1 MMTSKEEI
9 KQYVQEQ
16 KNRNKDFFTQWFY
29 DHGRR
34 PVLDIIQVGHN
45 PASDAY
51 IKGKKKDGEE
61 MGVNVRV
68 LNFEETATTQEVL
81 NLIHLLNDD
90 ASVQGIIVQLPLPQ
104 HMDSALITAAVSPL
118 KDVDGFTAA
127 SICTPCT
134 PLGIVKWL
142 ESRDFNFSGANALVI
157 GRSEIVG
164 KPMARLLLDRNCTVT
179 VAHSRTPI
187 MKLRTHVVASDLI
200 VCAVGKPHLLTSEF
214 YFNPSAWIVDVGIN
228 RVDGHLCGDCDPDLP
243 VAVQTPVPGG
253 VGLLTRLALYENLR
267 ALMEHVC

>member
-16 KNRNKDFFTQWFY
+16 KSRNKDFFTQWFY

-68 LNFEETATTQEVL
+68 LGFEETATTQEVL

-90 ASVQGIIVQLPLPQ
+90 ASVQGIIVQLPLPE

-134 PLGIVKWL
+134 PAGILQWL
-142 ESRDFNFSGANALVI
+142 DEKGFPFWGANALVI

-164 KPMARLLLDRNCTVT
+164 KPMARLLLKNNCTVT
-179 VAHSRTPI
+179 VAHSYTPRT
-187 MKLRTHVVASDLI
+187 MLRQYIAMADLI
-200 VCAVGKPHLLTSEF
+200 VCAVGKPHFIDSTFEF
-214 YFNPSAWIVDVGIN
+214 QPKTWIVDVGIN

>member
-68 LNFEETATTQEVL
+68 IGFEETATTQEVL

-90 ASVQGIIVQLPLPQ
+90 VSVQGIIVQLPLPQ
-104 HMDSALITAAVSPL
+104 HMDSTLITAAISPL

-134 PLGIVKWL
+134 PLGIVQWL
-142 ESRDFNFSGANALVI
+142 ESRDFKFSGANALVI

-164 KPMARLLLDRNCTVT
+164 KPMARLLLNRNCTVT

-214 YFNPSAWIVDVGIN
+214 YFKPSAWIVDVGIN

>member
-16 KNRNKDFFTQWFY
+16 KSRNKEFFTQWFY
-29 DHGRR
+29 DHGQR
-34 PVLDIIQVGHN
+34 PTLDIIQVGHN

-51 IKGKKKDGEE
+51 IRGKKKDGEE

-68 LNFEETATTQEVL
+68 IGFEETATTQDIISL
-81 NLIHLLNDD
+81 LLLLNDD
-90 ASVQGIIVQLPLPQ
+90 PSVQGIIVQLPLPK
-104 HMDSALITAAVSPL
+104 HMDSALITSVLSPL
-118 KDVDGFTAA
+118 KDVDGFTQA

-134 PLGIVKWL
+134 PLGVVKWL
-142 ESRDFNFSGANALVI
+142 ESRGFHFSGANALVI

-164 KPMARLLLDRNCTVT
+164 KPIARLLLSRNCTVT

-187 MKLRTHVVASDLI
+187 ESLRQHAAFSDLI

-214 YFNPSAWIVDVGIN
+214 YFKPDAWIVDVGIN